1 MFKTVWANDNEFITF
16 KILFCPDIQGI
27 YPCPEQQQKTNKKL
41 ISQYLKYMVK
51 TTLPMKLQRTL
62 HQSDNRN
69 NAKWI
74 LK

>member
-1 MFKTVWANDNEFITF
+1 MNDNEFITF
-16 KILFCPDIQGI
+16 KIVFCPVVHGI
-27 YPCPEQQQKTNKKL
+27 YPCPEQQKKQKKKH